1 MQRVLSVSLS
11 HAIRGA
17 ALVLLPFAFIAL
29 VAWATA
35 GSATGTTTDPIRGA
49 AWIWVGAHHI
59 PFSLALPPT
68 GVPGYLSYL
77 PWGAIALPFL
87 AIRSTFNRALDRLQ
101 GDYHDI
107 NGVRSAYSIFYTLLV
122 TAAAFL
128 ISSPAVTPQWYLAPI
143 FSFFISIIATLTCGA
158 RIKMSAPVV
167 IASRLMAIII
177 GVSMLAVGILI
188 FTNFAQVKDLH
199 TSLQAGIFGGA
210 LLLLLNV
217 LYLPNAAIALASYVA
232 GSGFAVG
239 AGTLISPWWYQNG
252 QIPVLPL
259 LGILPTQRHPLFI
272 AAAIFFVAIGALLAY
287 WTIDGGV
294 QLLLQTAIFFTV
306 MVILVAY
313 LSSGSLMTDEMGAFG
328 VSIWKFGL
336 VVIGEV
342 GIGAAIT
349 TFIAVRRNR

>member
-49 AWIWVGAHHI
+49 AWIWLGAHHI

-68 GVPGYLSYL
+68 GIPGYFSYL
-77 PWGAIALPFL
+77 PWGAIALPFI

-101 GDYHDI
+101 GDFHDI
-107 NGVRSAYSIFYTLLV
+107 NGVRTIYSIFYTVIV
-122 TAAAFL
+122 TALAYL
-128 ISSPAVTPQWYLAPI
+128 TSSPTVSPKWYLAPV
-143 FSFFISIIATLTCGA
+143 FAFFISIIATLTCGPRLPISTPVIIA
-158 RIKMSAPVV
+158 TRIMAVIVGSALLV
-167 IASRLMAIII
+167 
-177 GVSMLAVGILI
+177 VGILI
-188 FTNFAQVKDLH
+188 FVNFEQVKTL
-199 TSLQAGIFGGA
+199 SVALQPGIFGGA
-210 LLLLLNV
+210 LLLFLNL

-239 AGTLISPWWYQNG
+239 AGTLISPWWLHSDQL
-252 QIPVLPL
+252 PVFPL
-259 LGILPTQRHPLFI
+259 LGILPTHRHPLFI
-272 AAAIFFVAIGALLAY
+272 ASALFFVAIGALLAY
-287 WTIDGGV
+287 WTLESGI
-294 QLLLQTAIFFTV
+294 QLLLQTAVFLSVFIVLT
-306 MVILVAY
+306 AY

-336 VVIGEV
+336 TAILEIA
-342 GIGAAIT
+342 IGAALT
-349 TFIAVRRNR
+349 TFIAAGNQR

>member
-49 AWIWVGAHHI
+49 AWIWLGAHHI

-68 GVPGYLSYL
+68 GIPGYFSYL

-107 NGVRSAYSIFYTLLV
+107 NGVRTTYSIFYTIIV
-122 TAAAFL
+122 TALAYL
-128 ISSPAVTPQWYLAPI
+128 TTSPTVMPKWYLAPI
-143 FSFFISIIATLTCGA
+143 FAFFISIVATLTCGP
-158 RIKMSAPVV
+158 RLPISAPVIIATRIMAV
-167 IASRLMAIII
+167 IVGSALF
-177 GVSMLAVGILI
+177 VVGILI
-188 FTNFAQVKDLH
+188 FMNFDQVKTL
-199 TSLQAGIFGGA
+199 SVALQPGIFGGA
-210 LLLLLNV
+210 LLLLLNI
-217 LYLPNAAIALASYVA
+217 LYLPNAAIALASYFA

-239 AGTLISPWWYQNG
+239 AGTLISPWWLHSDQL
-252 QIPVLPL
+252 PVFPL
-259 LGILPTQRHPLFI
+259 LGILPTHRHPLLI
-272 AAAIFFVAIGALLAY
+272 ASALFFVAVGVLLVY
-287 WTIDGGV
+287 WTLESGI
-294 QLLLQTAIFFTV
+294 QLLLQTGVFLAVFI
-306 MVILVAY
+306 VITAN

-336 VVIGEV
+336 TAILEIA
-342 GIGAAIT
+342 IGAAIT
-349 TFIAVRRNR
+349 TFIAARNQR

>member
-1 MQRVLSVSLS
+1 
-11 HAIRGA
+11 
-17 ALVLLPFAFIAL
+17 VLLPFAFIAL

-77 PWGAIALPFL
+77 PWGAIVLPFL
-87 AIRSTFNRALDRLQ
+87 AIRNTFNRALDRLQ

-107 NGVRSAYSIFYTLLV
+107 NGVRSAYSLFYTVLV
-122 TAAAFL
+122 TAVAFL

-143 FSFFISIIATLTCGA
+143 FAFFISIIATLTCGQ
-158 RIKMSAPVV
+158 RIKMSAPLI
-167 IASRLMAIII
+167 IASRLMAIIV
-177 GVSMLAVGILI
+177 GVSMVAVGVLI
-188 FTNFAQVKDLH
+188 FTNFSQVKDLH

-210 LLLLLNV
+210 LLLLLNL
-217 LYLPNAAIALASYVA
+217 LYLPNAAIAFASYVA

-252 QIPVLPL
+252 EIPVLPL

-294 QLLLQTAIFFTV
+294 QLLLQAAIFFMV
-306 MVILVAY
+306 MVALVAY

-328 VSIWKFGL
+328 VSVWKFGL
-336 VVIGEV
+336 VVLGEV

-349 TFIAVRRNR
+349 TFFAVRRNR